1 MPTVV
6 IEHESRTWIREGLTI
21 VLDGRERG
29 ALEPGSKTD
38 VFVEPGRHQIWLAS
52 KIATSPVVSFNAD
65 AREEY
70 GFVCHTSGLVNRR
83 ITLQPAYVRKPT
95 NRFDAARAHDSRH
108 DPQRTTS
115 FGKDGAEW
123 AQVLGVR
130 PDAAPDEIRRAY
142 LKLIGVYH
150 PDRVGRLPHV
160 DQRLAGEEARR
171 INLAYQAA
179 KNIGMQAR

>member
-6 IEHESRTWIREGLTI
+6 IEHESRTWIREGLT
-21 VLDGRERG
+21 VMLDGRERG

-38 VFVEPGRHQIWLAS
+38 VMVDPGRHQIWLTS
-52 KIATSPVVSFNAD
+52 KIVTSPIVSFNAD

-70 GFVCHTSGLVNRR
+70 GFVCQITGLVNRR

-95 NRFDAARAHDSRH
+95 NRFDAPRTHAGRH
-108 DPQRTTS
+108 DPQRTMS
-115 FGKDGAEW
+115 FRKDGAEW
-123 AQVLGVR
+123 ARVLGVR

-142 LKLIGVYH
+142 LKLIGIYH
-150 PDRVGRLPHV
+150 PDRVGSLPHAA
-160 DQRLAGEEARR
+160 QRLAGEEARR

-179 KNIGMQAR
+179 KNVGMQAR